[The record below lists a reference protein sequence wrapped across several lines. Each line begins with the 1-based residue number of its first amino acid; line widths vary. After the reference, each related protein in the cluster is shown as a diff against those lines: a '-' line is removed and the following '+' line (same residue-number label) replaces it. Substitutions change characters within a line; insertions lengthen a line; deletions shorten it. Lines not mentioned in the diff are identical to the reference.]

1 MPYHY
6 YAGWLPKDPADLR
19 KWLQV
24 ELRKNRLRY
33 GQDPETGAVT
43 PEKARQIYASLAEPV
58 QRLQDY
64 IERVPEVYMWF
75 HQMFDQV
82 PSSDDLKITDYR
94 EIMWLINRYI
104 GEAPSF
110 SSGPS
115 GYVSGVMIYGI
126 LAPFCNTVAGF
137 SAFVDK
143 GVNECFKQIFLT
155 WQAYLVTSASASVL
169 NSTEEGGW
177 FTTEALLALDEAAG
191 GAFRNVYVCDPDA
204 EYWGFSSFDDFF
216 TRAFQDGVRPVMNP
230 DDLNI
235 VTASCECAVDKFT
248 YQVKKSDTF
257 WIKGTPYSLEYMLNH
272 DSRVDDFVGGTVFQG
287 ILSSL
292 NYHRWHSPV
301 SGTVVSASVVEG
313 TYYAARLDN
322 DTDPDVVSRSDDFI
336 SNIATRAIIFIQ
348 ADSDDIGLMCFIGV
362 GLGEVSTCQIDD
374 GLEGTHV
381 DKGDQIGMFRFGGSS
396 HCLVFGPQAQV
407 NAFVEAGDNVKLNT
421 AILGVTSST
430 NG

>member
-155 WQAYLVTSASASVL
+155 WQAYLVTSASAS
-169 NSTEEGGW
+169 
-177 FTTEALLALDEAAG
+177 DEAAG

-216 TRAFQDGVRPVMNP
+216 TRAFQDDVRPVMNP

-430 NG
+430 SG